1 MGGAVFFTWLH
12 ILAYNVWLFHPYY
25 LKGDQQVQVAMPD
38 PSNHSSVGS
47 SPNDPWVKMV
57 IQKVLL
63 FFPHF

>member
-47 SPNDPWVKMV
+47 SPNDP
-57 IQKVLL
+57 
-63 FFPHF
+63 